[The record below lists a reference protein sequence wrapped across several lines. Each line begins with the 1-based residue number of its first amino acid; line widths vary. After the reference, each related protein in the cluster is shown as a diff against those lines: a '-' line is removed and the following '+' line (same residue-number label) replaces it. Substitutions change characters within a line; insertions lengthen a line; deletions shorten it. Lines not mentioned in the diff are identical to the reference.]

1 MYGIYCGVES
11 RNIIKFN
18 LKQNCL
24 KINVNIVAELD
35 RILTFA
41 RIFVN
46 PSEVGFNHTGLKP
59 CAFVMYNAYFAKA
72 VGFNPPY
79 INELS
84 TTDYRLKIIWLIT
97 EH

>member
-18 LKQNCL
+18 LKSNCL
-24 KINVNIVAELD
+24 KINTNILAELD

-46 PSEVGFNHTGLKP
+46 PSEVDFKHAGLKP
-59 CAFVMYNAYFAKA
+59 YAFAK
-72 VGFNPPY
+72 
-79 INELS
+79 
-84 TTDYRLKIIWLIT
+84 
-97 EH
+97 

>member
-46 PSEVGFNHTGLKP
+46 PSEELNH
-59 CAFVMYNAYFAKA
+59 
-72 VGFNPPY
+72 
-79 INELS
+79 
-84 TTDYRLKIIWLIT
+84 
-97 EH
+97 